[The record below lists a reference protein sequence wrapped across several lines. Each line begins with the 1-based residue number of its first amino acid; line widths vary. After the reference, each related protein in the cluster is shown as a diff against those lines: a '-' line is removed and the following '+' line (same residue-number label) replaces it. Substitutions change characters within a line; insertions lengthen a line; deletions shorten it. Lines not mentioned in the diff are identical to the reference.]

1 MHRPVVIIM
10 MVVGH
15 QIVHDDILATC
26 FAPAFQHGDEIT
38 MALKPLHLDYACG
51 TDRNDQAERVLRP
64 LARRRLITARPER
77 VRMRRRKPC
86 FMWRRRLF
94 GWNVRL
100 PFATLILLEVVRRHT
115 TAMQRHAH

>member
-1 MHRPVVIIM
+1 MHRPVIIIM

-15 QIVHDDILATC
+15 QIVYDDILATC

-94 GWNVRL
+94 GWNVL
-100 PFATLILLEVVRRHT
+100 FIIHCS
-115 TAMQRHAH
+115 

>member
-15 QIVHDDILATC
+15 QIVYDDILATC

-51 TDRNDQAERVLRP
+51 TDRNDQAERDLRP

-77 VRMRRRKPC
+77 VRMHRRKPC

-94 GWNVRL
+94 GWNVL
-100 PFATLILLEVVRRHT
+100 FIIHCS
-115 TAMQRHAH
+115 